1 MKQKY
6 SYEKKVNKLFLH
18 KEKLMIYPER
28 ERERASAYVYVNIL
42 ISKNII

>member
-28 ERERASAYVYVNIL
+28 EREREQVL
-42 ISKNII
+42 MFM